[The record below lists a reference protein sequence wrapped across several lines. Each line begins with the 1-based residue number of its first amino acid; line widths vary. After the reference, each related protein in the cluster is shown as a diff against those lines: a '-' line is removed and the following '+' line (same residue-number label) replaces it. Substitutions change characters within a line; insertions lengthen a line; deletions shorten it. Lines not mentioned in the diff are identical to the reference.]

1 MPHDDYTASTGGSL
15 KLKGVNPASKISKSH
30 KKKRPKPPQPAES
43 SDTTLGTAKQV
54 EKEGGDE
61 IVGERYL
68 SKNDGSEQRE
78 NEEVDGKSLGEEDG
92 REGKGEGVIL
102 RAVGKTEAEKR
113 HEERRRKRVCG
124 ILTTTSTYS

>member
-15 KLKGVNPASKISKSH
+15 KLKGVNPASKISKPH

-43 SDTTLGTAKQV
+43 SGTALGTAKQA

-78 NEEVDGKSLGEEDG
+78 NEEVDGKSLGVGDG
-92 REGKGEGVIL
+92 RERSEEGVIL
-102 RAVGKTEAEKR
+102 GAVGKTEAERR
-113 HEERRRKRVCG
+113 HEERRRRRVCG